1 MDDLPFLHRSPV
13 GDRDGQSTEA
23 VVRSSAGRTD
33 DGVLAVGAEAP
44 AEAMDTHG
52 VVLRYQRMVYGIALS
67 HTGCRG
73 DADDAFQEVF
83 LAYHR
88 RQLEFR
94 SEEHRKAWL
103 ITTALNCARQIAGS
117 SWRTRVVPL
126 TPDDAG
132 DAAAAQFE
140 FVTVQQNLV
149 FTALRT
155 LPIPYRSVLHLF
167 YFEDLEITR
176 IAEALGVSVPTVKMR
191 LSRGRRMMRDQLT
204 GGVFDE

>member
-1 MDDLPFLHRSPV
+1 MK
-13 GDRDGQSTEA
+13 
-23 VVRSSAGRTD
+23 SSAGRTEA
-33 DGVLAVGAEAP
+33 GVLAVGTEPP
-44 AEAMDTHG
+44 AEVMDTHA

-126 TPDDAG
+126 APGAG
-132 DAAAAQFE
+132 EAAAAQFE
-140 FVTVQQNLV
+140 FATVQQNLV
-149 FTALRT
+149 FRALRT

-167 YFEDLEITR
+167 YFEDLAITR

-204 GGVFDE
+204 GGMFDE

>member
-1 MDDLPFLHRSPV
+1 M
-13 GDRDGQSTEA
+13 E
-23 VVRSSAGRTD
+23 SSAERT
-33 DGVLAVGAEAP
+33 DGVLVLRPESP
-44 AEAMDTHG
+44 AEALDTHD
-52 VVLRYQRMVYGIALS
+52 VVVRYQRMVYGIALS
-67 HTGCRG
+67 HTGCAG

-88 RQLEFR
+88 RHPGFR

-103 ITTALNCARQIAGS
+103 ITTTLNCARQISGS

-126 TPDDAG
+126 APGADG
-132 DAAAAQFE
+132 AAPAQFE
-140 FVTVQQNLV
+140 FATLEQNLV

-155 LPIPYRSVLHLF
+155 LPVPYRSVLHLF
-167 YFEDLEITR
+167 YFEDCAIAR
-176 IAEALGVSVPTVKMR
+176 IAEALDLSVPTVKMR

>member
-1 MDDLPFLHRSPV
+1 MEF
-13 GDRDGQSTEA
+13 
-23 VVRSSAGRTD
+23 SAERTD
-33 DGVLAVGAEAP
+33 DGVPAMGAEPP
-44 AEAMDTHG
+44 AESLDTHD

-88 RQLEFR
+88 RRPEFR

-103 ITTALNCARQIAGS
+103 ITTTLNCARQISGS

-126 TPDDAG
+126 ASGADEATP
-132 DAAAAQFE
+132 AQFE
-140 FVTVQQNLV
+140 FTTLQQNLV
-149 FTALRT
+149 FAALRT
-155 LPIPYRSVLHLF
+155 LPIPYRSVIHLF
-167 YFEDLEITR
+167 YFEDLAITR
-176 IAEALGVSVPTVKMR
+176 IAEALDVSVPTVKMR

-204 GGVFDE
+204 GGLFDE